1 MNQLD
6 FEFILVLWVFLQII
20 PPASNIITSAV
31 RSTTAAA
38 ADDDAAV
45 QAASL
50 SANFR
55 KKFSSN
61 VG

>member
-38 ADDDAAV
+38 ADADDAAV

-50 SANFR
+50 SANFSQ
-55 KKFSSN
+55 KI
-61 VG
+61 

>member
-50 SANFR
+50 SANFSQ
-55 KKFSSN
+55 KI
-61 VG
+61 